1 MPVPSRAVV
10 PRDIRRYVRGVVRGR
25 GGGKKE
31 RKKDGEETSFPTTI
45 LDRIDEKHNLVGV
58 WSWVREVQRGSA
70 GEGGGGGERKTTPVP
85 RQIFSYSIR
94 DCYFPSGFLFFSRPI
109 PKGIGIY
116 KEERKLCQDQRGNE
130 GKRPEETGGG
140 RGEVARWKSNLNSD
154 RS

>member
-70 GEGGGGGERKTTPVP
+70 GEGGGGEREKPRRFPAKYFHIPFATATFPPV
-85 RQIFSYSIR
+85 S
-94 DCYFPSGFLFFSRPI
+94 FFSRGRYQKVLAFI
-109 PKGIGIY
+109 RRNENFARTSEGTR
-116 KEERKLCQDQRGNE
+116 ERGRK
-130 GKRPEETGGG
+130 KRVGGGG
-140 RGEVARWKSNLNSD
+140 RLLGGKAI
-154 RS
+154 